1 MNQLGIKNSF
11 YFLLL
16 CLTPCSYTV
25 TLSLVMKKTPSMQGG
40 KHTPK
45 RWRPTSADVAALEVL
60 ADKLKVQESNV
71 IRLALHRLVD
81 FEGVRD
87 QVARKATLLEK
98 RVVSSVG

>member
-1 MNQLGIKNSF
+1 
-11 YFLLL
+11 
-16 CLTPCSYTV
+16 
-25 TLSLVMKKTPSMQGG
+25 MQGG

-87 QVARKATLLEK
+87 QVARKAHLLEK